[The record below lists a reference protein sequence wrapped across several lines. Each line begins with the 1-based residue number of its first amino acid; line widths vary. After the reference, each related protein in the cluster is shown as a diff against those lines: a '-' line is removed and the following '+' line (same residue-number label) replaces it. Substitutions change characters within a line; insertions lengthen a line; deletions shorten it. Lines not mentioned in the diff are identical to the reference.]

1 MGDIPGWIG
10 GRSRNPTNEV
20 GPNFFHKTCEI
31 AVEKPRNRRDNLIKL
46 QAFLSGA
53 YF

>member
-1 MGDIPGWIG
+1 MGNIPGWIEERDG
-10 GRSRNPTNEV
+10 DPTNEV
-20 GPNFFHKTCEI
+20 ILKFFHKNCEL

-46 QAFLSGA
+46 HGFPRGA

>member
-1 MGDIPGWIG
+1 MGNIQGWIK
-10 GRSRNPTNEV
+10 GRNRIPTNLV

-31 AVEKPRNRRDNLIKL
+31 AVEKPRNKTDNLIKL
-46 QAFLSGA
+46 HGFLRGA

>member
-1 MGDIPGWIG
+1 MGNIPGWIK

-46 QAFLSGA
+46 HGFLRGA